1 MSTEHQQCHQRKH
14 HKKHQ
19 QARAPSS
26 TVQAISV
33 FQGIAYCCIST
44 RDVQTQSR
52 KNTRQTRDSL
62 PGNTDSAGLLSDFQ
76 QPALPGFEESARIFP
91 PSPDVAPRFRRD
103 YPVGNLQI
111 PDSASRFQKLD
122 STAMS
127 QLLDRLNFALELASA
142 AGHLILQHYRTDGL
156 LVESKAD
163 QSPVTVADRGAEL
176 LIRQQLQQRFPADGV
191 LGEEFPDTPSDNG
204 YRWIVDPI
212 DGTKAFVHGVPLF
225 GTLIGIEHNGR
236 MVAGVCRFPAMD
248 EVVYAADGQGCWW
261 KIRDQA
267 ARRTCVPQT
276 ADISLARLMFT
287 EPTHWRTTGR
297 FDTIVSVMD
306 KVRIARGWGDC
317 YGHALVAT
325 GRAEIA
331 IDPLMSPWD
340 IAALI
345 PILREA
351 GGHCTDWKGQE
362 TIFGGDGVSVTP
374 ALKNQV
380 IAILSQAPA
389 LPAK

>member
-1 MSTEHQQCHQRKH
+1 M
-14 HKKHQ
+14 
-19 QARAPSS
+19 P
-26 TVQAISV
+26 
-33 FQGIAYCCIST
+33 
-44 RDVQTQSR
+44 
-52 KNTRQTRDSL
+52 
-62 PGNTDSAGLLSDFQ
+62 
-76 QPALPGFEESARIFP
+76 
-91 PSPDVAPRFRRD
+91 
-103 YPVGNLQI
+103 
-111 PDSASRFQKLD
+111 
-122 STAMS
+122 
-127 QLLDRLNFALELASA
+127 QLLDRLNFALELAAA
-142 AGHLILQHYRTDGL
+142 AGQLILQHYRIDGL

-176 LIRQQLQQRFPADGV
+176 LIRQQLELRFPEDGV
-191 LGEEFPDTPSDNG
+191 LGEEFPDTPSRNG

-248 EVVYAADGQGCWW
+248 EVVYAAEGHGCWW
-261 KIRDQA
+261 QIRDQA
-267 ARRTCVPQT
+267 ARRTSVPT
-276 ADISLARLMFT
+276 TSDISQARLMFT

-297 FDTIVSVMD
+297 FDTIVTVMD
-306 KVRIARGWGDC
+306 HVRIARGWGDC

-351 GGHCTDWKGQE
+351 GGYCLDWKGQE

-374 ALKNQV
+374 ALKDQV
-380 IAILSQAPA
+380 IAILSTAPA
-389 LPAK
+389 LPGK